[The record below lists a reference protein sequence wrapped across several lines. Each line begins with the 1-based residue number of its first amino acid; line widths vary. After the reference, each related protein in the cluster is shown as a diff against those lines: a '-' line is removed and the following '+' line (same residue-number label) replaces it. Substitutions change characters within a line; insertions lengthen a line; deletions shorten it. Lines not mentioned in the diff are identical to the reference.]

1 MRLSHILLLDSV
13 VLFFIAVLQVFTI
26 SPRTIPEPQ
35 RDVREEV
42 VETIKDW
49 EGFRSTAYW
58 DGSRYSIGYGTREET
73 RGETISEEEATARLK
88 EHLETWV
95 FPAIPENVSP
105 EVFVALADIGYNA
118 GHRAIRDCVN
128 EDGSLNVE
136 NYQKWVKA
144 NGGKSHG
151 LVRRRTAMVI
161 YVLGTKGEN
170 NEENETAEADNED

>member
-1 MRLSHILLLDSV
+1 MRLSTILGITFLLLFLSAV
-13 VLFFIAVLQVFTI
+13 VNAIKIGTDIAEGT
-26 SPRTIPEPQ
+26 R
-35 RDVREEV
+35 RDVQREV
-42 VETIKDW
+42 VEVIKEW
-49 EGFRSTAYW
+49 EGFKPTAYW
-58 DGSRYSIGYGTREET
+58 DGNRYSIGYGTREKT
-73 RGETISEEEATARLK
+73 PGEIISEEEATARLK
-88 EHLETWV
+88 DHLETWV

-144 NGGKSHG
+144 NGGKSNG
-151 LVRRRTAMVI
+151 LERRRTSMVI

-170 NEENETAEADNED
+170 DEKENQESD

>member
-1 MRLSHILLLDSV
+1 MRLSHILWLDSL
-13 VLFFIAVLQVFTI
+13 VLLFIAVLQVFTI
-26 SPRTIPEPQ
+26 SPERIQKPE
-35 RDVREEV
+35 RDVRAEV

-58 DGSRYSIGYGTREET
+58 DGGRYSIGYGTREKT
-73 RGETISEEEATARLK
+73 PGEVISEEEATARLK

-128 EDGSLNVE
+128 KDGSLNVE

-170 NEENETAEADNED
+170 NEENETSEVDDED